1 MGNKPKDKSPQAN
14 TTKFTVR
21 VKNTLIEI
29 KGQDTAQPFGSS
41 DESTP

>member
-21 VKNTLIEI
+21 VKNTFEI
-29 KGQDTAQPFGSS
+29 NGQDTAQPFGSS